1 MKYITILLF
10 TLSTFFSKS
19 MNLPIHP
26 KDSIQLDSLLLFC
39 KKQIGTNYKYASC
52 TPNSGFDCSGFVYY
66 VFNHFKVNVPRS
78 SSDFM
83 TVGKNIHPDS
93 CKVGDVIV
101 FTGTN
106 AKIRNAGHV
115 GIVISNFGEELQF
128 IHSSSNKK
136 HSGVKI
142 SSYKES
148 PYYEKRFL
156 KIVRVTKIYK

>member
-1 MKYITILLF
+1 MKFLFIILF
-10 TLSTFFSKS
+10 TLSTFLSKS
-19 MNLPIHP
+19 MNPPIHP
-26 KDSIQLDSLLLFC
+26 KDSIQIDSLLTFC
-39 KKQIGTNYKYASC
+39 KKHLGTNYKYASC

-66 VFNHFKVNVPRS
+66 VFNHFKINVPRS
-78 SSDFM
+78 SSDFI
-83 TVGKNIHPDS
+83 TTGKTISPDS
-93 CKVGDVIV
+93 CIAGDVIV

-106 AKIRNAGHV
+106 AKNRNAGHV

-142 SSYKES
+142 SSYTES

>member
-1 MKYITILLF
+1 MKFFIIILF
-10 TLSTFFSKS
+10 TLSTFFAKSKDF
-19 MNLPIHP
+19 PIHP

-39 KKQIGTNYKYASC
+39 KKQVGTNYKYASC

-78 SSDFM
+78 SSEFN
-83 TVGKNIHPDS
+83 TVGKTIHPDS
-93 CKVGDVIV
+93 CIAGDVIV

-106 AKIRNAGHV
+106 AKNRNPGHV
-115 GIVISNFGEELQF
+115 GIVISNLGEELQF

-148 PYYEKRFL
+148 PYYENRFL
-156 KIVRVTKIYK
+156 KIVRFTKIYK

>member
-1 MKYITILLF
+1 MKYLLIILF
-10 TLSTFFSKS
+10 FLSSFFSKS
-19 MNLPIHP
+19 INFYSQP

-39 KKQIGTNYKYASC
+39 KKQLGTNYKYASC

-66 VFNHFKVNVPRS
+66 IFNHFNINVPRS
-78 SSDFM
+78 SSDFN
-83 TVGKNIHPDS
+83 TAGKTIHPDS
-93 CKVGDVIV
+93 CIAGDVIV
-101 FTGTN
+101 FTGTD
-106 AKIRNAGHV
+106 AKKRNPGHV
-115 GIVISNFGEELQF
+115 GIVISNLGDELQF

>member
-1 MKYITILLF
+1 MKSVFTIIVVF
-10 TLSTFFSKS
+10 ISFSIKSATFHKA
-19 MNLPIHP
+19 P

-39 KKQIGTNYKYASC
+39 KKQIGSNYKYASC

-78 SSDFM
+78 SSEFM
-83 TVGKNIHPDS
+83 TVGKTIHPDS
-93 CKVGDVIV
+93 CKAGDVIV

-106 AKIRNAGHV
+106 VKDRNPGHV
-115 GIVISNFGEELQF
+115 GIVISNLGEELRF

-148 PYYEKRFL
+148 PYYENRFL
-156 KIVRVTKIYK
+156 KIVRVTKVYR